1 MRARLDKWTCWI
13 VNAACVGAI
22 VWLLFLMLGCSSGSS
37 STITPAKSLA
47 NDESLRV
54 TAPARKSW
62 KVTIT
67 APGGY
72 DAGSEFKRFDEGE
85 NK

>member
-1 MRARLDKWTCWI
+1 
-13 VNAACVGAI
+13 
-22 VWLLFLMLGCSSGSS
+22 MLGCAAGAS

-67 APGGY
+67 APY

-85 NK
+85 AK